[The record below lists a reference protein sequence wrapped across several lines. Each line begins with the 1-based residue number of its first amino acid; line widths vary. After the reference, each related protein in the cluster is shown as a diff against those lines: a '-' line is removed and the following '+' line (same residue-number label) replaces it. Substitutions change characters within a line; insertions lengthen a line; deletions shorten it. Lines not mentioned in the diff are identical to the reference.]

1 MERSEMAIKM
11 PGKKPSPEE
20 FIAGATATP
29 KRATMPVEYF
39 PWRDPKVRDDVRVQ
53 LNAKIPERVI
63 LQRDWLANRLGMKK
77 QDVLEVALR
86 EWVAARFAELGIEE
100 D

>member
-1 MERSEMAIKM
+1 MAIKM

-20 FIAGATATP
+20 FIAGATATL
-29 KRATMPVEYF
+29 KQATMPVEYF

-86 EWVAARFAELGIEE
+86 EWVAARFAELGIDE

>member
-1 MERSEMAIKM
+1 MAIKM
-11 PGKKPSPEE
+11 PGKKPSPDE

-29 KRATMPVEYF
+29 KQATMPVEYF
-39 PWRDPKVRDDVRVQ
+39 PWCDPKVRDDVRVQ

-100 D
+100 E

>member
-1 MERSEMAIKM
+1 MAIKM
-11 PGKKPSPEE
+11 PGKKPSPNE
-20 FIAGATATP
+20 FIAGATAAP
-29 KRATMPVEYF
+29 KATMPVEYF

-63 LQRDWLANRLGMKK
+63 MQRDWLANRLGMKK

-86 EWVAARFAELGIEE
+86 EWIATRFSELGIEE
-100 D
+100 E

>member
-1 MERSEMAIKM
+1 MNPWRDRY
-11 PGKKPSPEE
+11 PS
-20 FIAGATATP
+20 AVT
-29 KRATMPVEYF
+29 VEYF

-86 EWVAARFAELGIEE
+86 EWVAARFASSASE
-100 D
+100 

>member
-1 MERSEMAIKM
+1 MAIKM
-11 PGKKPSPEE
+11 PGKKPSPDE
-20 FIAGATATP
+20 FIAGATAA
-29 KRATMPVEYF
+29 KAIMPVEHF

-63 LQRDWLANRLGMKK
+63 MQRDWLANRLGMKK

-86 EWVAARFAELGIEE
+86 EWIATRFAELGIEE
-100 D
+100 E